1 MQRWE
6 KELREWINALLLAVI
21 MAVLLR
27 VFVVDNYI
35 VDGDSMLPT
44 LHNQNRV
51 LVSKLGTKLGKMPQ
65 RGDII
70 VFEYAREP
78 WRDFVKRVIGIEGD
92 QIEIKEGKVFV
103 NQRPL
108 SEPYLNA
115 ATLGSYGPVTV
126 PSASVFVL
134 GDNRNFSMDSRDPSV
149 GMVSQASIRGRAILI
164 YWPPQAMRI
173 MRR

>member
-51 LVSKLGTKLGKMPQ
+51 LVSKLGTKLGKMPN
-65 RGDII
+65 G
-70 VFEYAREP
+70 
-78 WRDFVKRVIGIEGD
+78 
-92 QIEIKEGKVFV
+92 
-103 NQRPL
+103 
-108 SEPYLNA
+108 
-115 ATLGSYGPVTV
+115 
-126 PSASVFVL
+126 
-134 GDNRNFSMDSRDPSV
+134 
-149 GMVSQASIRGRAILI
+149 AILSFLNMHANLGAI
-164 YWPPQAMRI
+164 LSNESLV
-173 MRR
+173 